1 MIMSIKVP
9 IDPRIMSDGMRG
21 RTPEGQLSKLISCT
35 LIPEGHIRGAYKH
48 NNKMYAITG
57 AMYGPPGGMRAAY
70 AQVLVPLEQY
80 EGQIYTYNEK
90 SGTDIRGE
98 QFYTGIKVR
107 CNGTWF
113 VLGDEQLQF
122 VPGERDSRF
131 DVLKQ
136 MALF

>member
-1 MIMSIKVP
+1 MRNKVP
-9 IDPRIMSDGMRG
+9 VDPRLMSDGMPG
-21 RTPEGQLSKLISCT
+21 RTPEGQFSKLISCT
-35 LIPEGHIRGAYKH
+35 SIPEGHIRGAYQHK
-48 NNKMYAITG
+48 NKMYAITG
-57 AMYGPPGGMRAAY
+57 AMYGPPGGMQAAF

-80 EGQIYTYNEK
+80 DGRIYTYYEK
-90 SGTDIRGE
+90 SATDIRGE

-131 DVLKQ
+131 DVLEQ
-136 MALF
+136 MVLF